1 MLQLSRARRGA
12 DPPVVDFA
20 AVNVCDAVVG
30 DRRIVL
36 SVRVVGPW
44 MLLWTTRITLTP
56 RLSCCDESGR
66 RRHPR

>member
-1 MLQLSRARRGA
+1 MLQLSGHGGA
-12 DPPVVDFA
+12 DPPVVTFP
-20 AVNVCDAVVG
+20 AVNIRDAVHEDV
-30 DRRIVL
+30 RIV
-36 SVRVVGPW
+36 VPTAGGRATW